1 MNIHNISIPEVR
13 SMLREE
19 ANPEQL
25 LAAMEEDSRI
35 GVQKLLAYYYRQ
47 QEALRKQREKSETM
61 LVEERRLWAEGYALV
76 GGMDEVGRGPLAGP
90 VVAACVILPPELV
103 IDGVDDSKKLTA
115 GKRKKFYD
123 IISEKAEAIGV
134 GMVGPERIDEIN
146 IYQATMEA
154 MFQAVNA
161 CRKAPQYLLIDAMHL
176 ESLSVP
182 QLSIV
187 GGDGKSQ
194 SIAAASVIAKV
205 IRDRMMGKLAE
216 IYPQYGFEQHKGYGT
231 KQHVEAIRQYGMS
244 PIHRRS
250 FMKKILQGRIL

>member
-13 SMLREE
+13 SMLRKEP
-19 ANPEQL
+19 NPEQL

-35 GVQKLLAYYYRQ
+35 GVQKLLVKYYRL
-47 QEALRKQREKSETM
+47 QEALQKQREKSETM

-90 VVAACVILPPELV
+90 VVAACVILPPDLV
-103 IDGVDDSKKLTA
+103 IEGVDDSKKLTA
-115 GKRKKFYD
+115 GKRERFYD
-123 IISEKAEAIGV
+123 IISDKAEAIGV

-161 CRKAPQYLLIDAMHL
+161 CRKAPQYVLIDAMHL

-194 SIAAASVIAKV
+194 SIAAASIIAKV
-205 IRDRMMGKLAE
+205 TRDRMMDKLAGT
-216 IYPQYGFEQHKGYGT
+216 YPQYGFEQHKGYGT
-231 KQHVEAIRQYGMS
+231 KQHVEAIRRYGMS

-250 FMKKILQGRIL
+250 FMKKILQGKTL